1 MAAEGHAPAIAR
13 KPRVGCSGVSM
24 SGCTRTVRKGE
35 EITFNTRWVDEKMS
49 VGRADANQ
57 SIRIGDKTF
66 TVKALVDFA
75 TVATDSFRGN
85 NEAEHFGFQSEEGCL
100 TGKITNWR
108 EKSI

>member
-13 KPRVGCSGVSM
+13 KPSVGCSGVSM

-35 EITFNTRWVDEKMS
+35 EITFNTRWVDEQMS

-75 TVATDSFRGN
+75 TVATDSFCGKN
-85 NEAEHFGFQSEEGCL
+85 KAEHFGFQREVGCL
-100 TGKITNWR
+100 AAKIPNWR